1 MEGMCPITLLPLV
14 IRRNITGLTI
24 CQAARFYGEP
34 VFAAPYM
41 ALFATLRRLLIGKDY
56 GASCLT
62 IPAGYISGQ
71 EAL

>member
-1 MEGMCPITLLPLV
+1 MVNRFLRRLNMTPI
-14 IRRNITGLTI
+14 
-24 CQAARFYGEP
+24 
-34 VFAAPYM
+34 AP
-41 ALFATLRRLLIGKDY
+41 LRRLLIGKDY